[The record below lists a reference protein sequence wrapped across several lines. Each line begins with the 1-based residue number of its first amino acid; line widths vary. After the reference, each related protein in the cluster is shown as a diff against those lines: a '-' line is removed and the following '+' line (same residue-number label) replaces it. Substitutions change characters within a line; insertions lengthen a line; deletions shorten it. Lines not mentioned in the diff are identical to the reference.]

1 MRKLFMKKT
10 IKLLF
15 GFLLIQRSLMAMDLF
30 DAIKTEK
37 FDSVRALVGEH
48 PDMVNSKDRDG
59 RTALLVS
66 ASLGRLEMAQ
76 FLVEQRADVNAKTL
90 AGVTAL
96 MEASSGGF
104 LPIVQLLLRN
114 GAHVD
119 SRKGPGGETAL
130 FVAMGKG
137 DLSCVRELVTTGHAD
152 LRICDY
158 RGHSLWDVARG
169 KCRHSKNHFTALPN
183 KVELIRYLNR
193 ILYDPV
199 DKGDVALVQQLLGQG
214 ASADPLEEE
223 FITHASISSL
233 PEEAQTGET
242 VLMQATAAG
251 NIEMTKTLLAYGAN
265 VDARRKDNGETAIRI
280 AAQKGLVEIAQEL
293 LAHGANVDIPDN
305 HGYTPLMLASIDNI
319 VGIVRALLPHTQ
331 AIDAKNKDGKT
342 ALMLAANEV
351 IAQLLI
357 DEGHANVNLADNA
370 GKTNL
375 EYAAQLGNAQLVALL
390 LQHKARAGMVKAFQ
404 SAFARQSAEGFIE
417 TAKELSLYMALE
429 SLRGKKSA

>member
-1 MRKLFMKKT
+1 MKKT

-15 GFLLIQRSLMAMDLF
+15 GFLLIHRSLMAMDLF

-37 FDSVRALVGEH
+37 FDSARALVGEH

-59 RTALLVS
+59 RTALLLS
-66 ASLGRLEMAQ
+66 ASLGKLEMAQ

-104 LPIVQLLLRN
+104 LPIVLLLLRN

-130 FVAMGKG
+130 FVAMSNGA
-137 DLSCVRELVTTGHAD
+137 LSCVDALVRIGHAD
-152 LRICDY
+152 LRTHDY
-158 RGHSLWDVARG
+158 LEHSLWEVARG
-169 KCRHSKNHFTALPN
+169 KCKHSENHFAALPN
-183 KVELIRYLNR
+183 KVELVRYLNR

-214 ASADPLEEE
+214 ASANPLQEE
-223 FITHASISSL
+223 FITHASTSSL

-242 VLMQATAAG
+242 VLMQAAAAG
-251 NIEMTKTLLAYGAN
+251 DIAMTKTLLAYGAN
-265 VDARRKDNGETAIRI
+265 VDARRKDNGETALHTA
-280 AAQKGLVEIAQEL
+280 AAQKERIEIAQEL
-293 LAHGANVDIPDN
+293 LAHSANVDIPDN

-319 VGIVRALLPHTQ
+319 VEMVMALLPRTQ
-331 AIDAKNKDGKT
+331 AIDAKNKKGQT

-357 DEGHANVNLADNA
+357 DEGHANVNLADSV

-375 EYAAQLGNAQLVALL
+375 EYAAQLGNAKLVALL

-404 SAFARQSAEGFIE
+404 FAYARQAAAEFRE
-417 TAKELSLYMALE
+417 TAKELSLCMAVE